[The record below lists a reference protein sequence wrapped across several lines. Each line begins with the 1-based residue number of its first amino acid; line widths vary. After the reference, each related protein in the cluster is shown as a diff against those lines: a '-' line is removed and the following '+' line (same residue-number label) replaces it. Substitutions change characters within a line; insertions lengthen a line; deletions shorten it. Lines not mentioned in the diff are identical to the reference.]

1 MRSGFSYSLAKTPSS
16 YGLMAFP
23 FVTNDNFIDLRVHEY
38 KWEVEYRMIGAIAG
52 YTLGLGLVVG
62 SMIVAAIFIKKLLK
76 RSKRIKTV
84 GKYDHM

>member
-23 FVTNDNFIDLRVHEY
+23 FVANDNFIDLRVHEY
-38 KWEVEYRMIGAIAG
+38 KWEVEYLMIGTIAG
-52 YTLGLGLVVG
+52 YTLGFGLIVG
-62 SMIVAAIFIKKLLK
+62 SVIVAGIFIRKLLK